1 MAVKCTIKI
10 NAKVV
15 NFGSQRPAKAK
26 LSDYIALPG
35 TQSIAPYALKGLELE
50 MLFHHMN
57 PVKSFSRI
65 PAAKNL
71 NLNLTEE
78 MSFSSCLQKYLT
90 RVI

>member
-15 NFGSQRPAKAK
+15 NFGSQRPAKAKLSAK

-57 PVKSFSRI
+57 PYEK
-65 PAAKNL
+65 L
-71 NLNLTEE
+71 
-78 MSFSSCLQKYLT
+78 
-90 RVI
+90 